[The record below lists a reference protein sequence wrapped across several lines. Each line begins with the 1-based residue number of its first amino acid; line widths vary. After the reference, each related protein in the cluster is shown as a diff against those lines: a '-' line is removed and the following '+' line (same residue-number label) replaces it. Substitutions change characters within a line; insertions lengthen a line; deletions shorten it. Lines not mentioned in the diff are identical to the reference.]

1 MDLRWGLVDDGVL
14 EDKPETSEDCAPPDE
29 LIVLWPQSG

>member
-14 EDKPETSEDCAPPDE
+14 EAEPETSDDGVPGE